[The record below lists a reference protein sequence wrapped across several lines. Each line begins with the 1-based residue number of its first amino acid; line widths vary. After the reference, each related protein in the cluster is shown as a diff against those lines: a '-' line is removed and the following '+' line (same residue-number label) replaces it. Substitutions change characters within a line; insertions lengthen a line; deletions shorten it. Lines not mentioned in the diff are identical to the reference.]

1 MKVCASEVGAQGAA
15 DANDKGE
22 EPQAGRAWLVGRHG
36 ILAWCEGLLEEAV
49 RRTPRGGR
57 VLVRDVGISGG
68 LTRLDLQDRVAVAP
82 VEALQDDVRLVSK
95 PREALHEG
103 SHPASAIGGL
113 ADDHPLTKH
122 SRQQPGQGVAHG
134 VVHRPL

>member
-1 MKVCASEVGAQGAA
+1 M
-15 DANDKGE
+15 
-22 EPQAGRAWLVGRHG
+22 
-36 ILAWCEGLLEEAV
+36 
-49 RRTPRGGR
+49 
-57 VLVRDVGISGG
+57 LVRDVGISGG